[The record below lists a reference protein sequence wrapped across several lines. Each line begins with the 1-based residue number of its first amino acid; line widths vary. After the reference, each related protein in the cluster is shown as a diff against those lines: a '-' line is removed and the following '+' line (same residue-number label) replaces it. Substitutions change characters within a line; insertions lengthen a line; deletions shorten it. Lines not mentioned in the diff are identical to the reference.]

1 MWPLPRHSYI
11 RTTVYHL
18 IFAFPSYCGQSDS
31 TLQQLHHV
39 FRLLLWSLQLQ
50 TLRDMGNRKVATE
63 EEKRFMFMWS
73 RAVRACCLGF
83 ADYKMPDMCYRFTID
98 HREFLRKEEYRMSF
112 AFHLSNLFNFRLI
125 PPDVVSNCLRAVED
139 DAFYQ
144 TLKNVGICAHYQIN
158 SVHKWEACGQSI
170 LYLLLVEIYSCLFA

>member
-1 MWPLPRHSYI
+1 MCLLLLPRVPYQICVVVCAFVICCFISINVACLMIDHQHHKQTSVRAI
-11 RTTVYHL
+11 RA
-18 IFAFPSYCGQSDS
+18 I

-50 TLRDMGNRKVATE
+50 TLRDMGNRKLATS
-63 EEKRFMFMWS
+63 EEKHFMFMWS
-73 RAVRACCLGF
+73 RALRACCLGF

-125 PPDVVSNCLRAVED
+125 PPDVVSNCLKAVED
-139 DAFYQ
+139 DSFYEK
-144 TLKNVGICAHYQIN
+144 LKEVSICRN
-158 SVHKWEACGQSI
+158 C
-170 LYLLLVEIYSCLFA
+170 